1 MLKKRLPDLRLQIH
15 LASPRLD
22 NIVHV
27 REGGSSPHGCHIQNC
42 DCVQGEMYGR
52 KTRVPHHEGGHV
64 AVLQQH
70 LLG

>member
-1 MLKKRLPDLRLQIH
+1 MLKRRLPDLRLQIH

-22 NIVHV
+22 NIVHM
-27 REGGSSPHGCHIQNC
+27 REGRSSPYGCHIQNC
-42 DCVQGEMYGR
+42 DYVQVEMYGR
-52 KTRVPHHEGGHV
+52 KTRVPDQEGGHV